1 MTIQNERQLQNT
13 RAKLERLE
21 SRYREL
27 LNDTQ
32 TEDDV
37 RELSLESLAGLIN
50 PLNEEIAWFE
60 SRQIS
65 KA

>member
-50 PLNEEIAWFE
+50 QLKEEIAWFE